1 MSALLRL
8 GFVPDPNPSGGSH
21 LSMYR
26 QRPDGTK
33 EVTVIILGKK
43 EIPRGT
49 LRNILKLGNISE
61 VEFLLAAGKR
71 DCRLPVRLTIRLDGR
86 SRKSV
91 ECRVSGGSSVR

>member
-26 QRPDGTK
+26 ERPDGTK
-33 EVTVIILGKK
+33 DVTVIILGKK

-49 LRNILKLGNISE
+49 LRSILKLGSVSE
-61 VEFLLAAGKR
+61 SEFLRALGKR
-71 DCRLPVRLTIRLDGR
+71 RR
-86 SRKSV
+86 
-91 ECRVSGGSSVR
+91 

>member
-26 QRPDGTK
+26 GRPDGAK
-33 EVTVIILGKK
+33 DVTVIILGRK

-49 LRNILKLGNISE
+49 LRGILRLGNISE
-61 VEFLLAAGKR
+61 SDFFRAVGKR
-71 DCRLPVRLTIRLDGR
+71 RR
-86 SRKSV
+86 
-91 ECRVSGGSSVR
+91 

>member
-26 QRPDGTK
+26 GRPDGAK
-33 EVTVIILGKK
+33 DVTVIMLGKK

-49 LRNILKLGNISE
+49 LRSILRLGNVSE
-61 VEFLLAAGKR
+61 SEFLRAVGKR
-71 DCRLPVRLTIRLDGR
+71 RR
-86 SRKSV
+86 
-91 ECRVSGGSSVR
+91 

>member
-21 LSMYR
+21 LSMCR

-33 EVTVIILGKK
+33 DVTVIILGKR

-49 LRNILKLGNISE
+49 LRSILKLGNVSE
-61 VEFLLAAGKR
+61 SEFLHAVGKR
-71 DCRLPVRLTIRLDGR
+71 RR
-86 SRKSV
+86 
-91 ECRVSGGSSVR
+91 